1 MGLTLRFA
9 SRLYRAGDLHARP
22 SRDDRA
28 AAAHAS
34 AASPAAANA
43 VATLATLA
51 TATSSAALAA
61 ALALAAAALAA
72 VARTAAART
81 AAAFLPLV
89 FKQPRCFEGCSQ
101 RSCHSQ
107 RDALVWHVLMRPTP
121 VFVRERLSTPISR
134 VIPFLL

>member
-1 MGLTLRFA
+1 MADLCSTALRV
-9 SRLYRAGDLHARP
+9 
-22 SRDDRA
+22 SRDNRA
-28 AAAHAS
+28 AAART
-34 AASPAAANA
+34 AAA
-43 VATLATLA
+43 
-51 TATSSAALAA
+51 
-61 ALALAAAALAA
+61 
-72 VARTAAART
+72 RTAART

-107 RDALVWHVLMRPTP
+107 RDALVWHVLMRPTT

>member
-1 MGLTLRFA
+1 M
-9 SRLYRAGDLHARP
+9 
-22 SRDDRA
+22 
-28 AAAHAS
+28 
-34 AASPAAANA
+34 
-43 VATLATLA
+43 ATLATLA

-72 VARTAAART
+72 VARTAAARTAART

-107 RDALVWHVLMRPTP
+107 RDALVWHVLMRPTT